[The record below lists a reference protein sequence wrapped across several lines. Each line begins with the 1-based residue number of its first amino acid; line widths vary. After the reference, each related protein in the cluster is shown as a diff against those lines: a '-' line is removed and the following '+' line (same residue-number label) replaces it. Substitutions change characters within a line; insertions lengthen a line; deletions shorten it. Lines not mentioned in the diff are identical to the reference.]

1 MGDRCDVTSG
11 RGLLSRC
18 GPVRSVLGTVP
29 YGVRC
34 AQRASERVSRRSTP
48 PSVARLPSHHPCLPA
63 FVSSIPWTLLTE
75 HVRPPAIML
84 DVVVVAGYD
93 VVSACQRHR
102 PWTRRTHPPTHP
114 VEVELG
120 SNAQEEAGR
129 AFGAVRPVRSMARLA
144 PQHSR
149 NHATA
154 RPHRI
159 GAAKRPSSEPV
170 AAADPDLLAASQH
183 KQQPSRS
190 IQMLQRFHWP
200 ASSIAFLPVPSV
212 TTRRLPIP
220 SLHLHCMT

>member
-102 PWTRRTHPPTHP
+102 PWTRRTHPPTRWKSSWAAMP
-114 VEVELG
+114 KKRQAGLSAPSVRSGPWLG
-120 SNAQEEAGR
+120 SLRNIPGIMPLHGR
-129 AFGAVRPVRSMARLA
+129 IASGLQKGR
-144 PQHSR
+144 
-149 NHATA
+149 
-154 RPHRI
+154 
-159 GAAKRPSSEPV
+159 
-170 AAADPDLLAASQH
+170 AASQSPLLTLTFLQLH
-183 KQQPSRS
+183 NTSSSPAGRYRCYSVFTGRPLPSPS
-190 IQMLQRFHWP
+190 FRFP
-200 ASSIAFLPVPSV
+200 A
-212 TTRRLPIP
+212 
-220 SLHLHCMT
+220 